1 VGIGACRMSFHWRR
15 TAGAVVSTCALCGW
29 TVRSTERD
37 VLDQQRGHDAMTCQ
51 RRRAEAARAKSPEG
65 QAEARARAG
74 DGWVVESDELL
85 CATTVFG
92 VIPGVESDRL
102 LGHKAAPITSRGL
115 TAKTTK
121 ES

>member
-1 VGIGACRMSFHWRR
+1 MSFLWTRS
-15 TAGAVVSTCALCGW
+15 AGAVTSTCALCGMS
-29 TVRSTERD
+29 TRSLSEAAIYG
-37 VLDQQRGHDAMTCQ
+37 VQRGHDAMTCQ
-51 RRRAEAARAKSPEG
+51 RRRAEAARAKSPEV